1 MDKERIILPDPT
13 DIALDRIAPMMA
25 QMAEIQLSLAT
36 RLVAASTERH
46 QSDADS
52 LLTIEEAA
60 ARLKCSADWLYRHAK
75 RLPFT
80 VRMGRNLHRRSDS
93 CRKEVHLNERI
104 QGLYNRPVL
113 HGGRMYGDGTLY
125 RKPRSPFWH
134 MQYYLRGR
142 RFRETTKERD
152 YERAPKGL
160 PPRLKEV
167 GADTIGA
174 KN

>member
-25 QMAEIQLSLAT
+25 QMAAIQLSLAT
-36 RLVAASTERH
+36 RLVAASTERP

-80 VRMGRNLHRRSDS
+80 VRMGRNLRFS
-93 CRKEVHLNERI
+93 ERGI
-104 QGLYNRPVL
+104 DEAIRA
-113 HGGRMYGDGTLY
+113 
-125 RKPRSPFWH
+125 
-134 MQYYLRGR
+134 GR
-142 RFRETTKERD
+142 RFT
-152 YERAPKGL
+152 
-160 PPRLKEV
+160 
-167 GADTIGA
+167 
-174 KN
+174 

>member
-25 QMAEIQLSLAT
+25 QMAAIQLSLAT
-36 RLVAASTERH
+36 RLVAASTERP

-80 VRMGRNLHRRSDS
+80 VRMGRNLRFS
-93 CRKEVHLNERI
+93 E
-104 QGLYNRPVL
+104 
-113 HGGRMYGDGTLY
+113 HGIDEAIRA
-125 RKPRSPFWH
+125 
-134 MQYYLRGR
+134 GR
-142 RFRETTKERD
+142 RFT
-152 YERAPKGL
+152 
-160 PPRLKEV
+160 
-167 GADTIGA
+167 
-174 KN
+174 